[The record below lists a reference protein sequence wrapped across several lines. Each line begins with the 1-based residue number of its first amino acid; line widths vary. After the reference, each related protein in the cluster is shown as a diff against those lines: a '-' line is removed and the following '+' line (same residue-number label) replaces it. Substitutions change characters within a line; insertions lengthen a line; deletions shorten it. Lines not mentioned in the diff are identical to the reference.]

1 MFVLVGS
8 FINKHFYYPVC
19 SLTVKHQALSFSFG
33 LIPHIEFNAFL
44 SLQWLNF
51 RDEGQQSIR
60 IIFKT
65 TVFPFIATL
74 PLSDQSLTE

>member
-51 RDEGQQSIR
+51 RDEGQQSI
-60 IIFKT
+60 IELFSKQLC
-65 TVFPFIATL
+65 FPL
-74 PLSDQSLTE
+74 LQH